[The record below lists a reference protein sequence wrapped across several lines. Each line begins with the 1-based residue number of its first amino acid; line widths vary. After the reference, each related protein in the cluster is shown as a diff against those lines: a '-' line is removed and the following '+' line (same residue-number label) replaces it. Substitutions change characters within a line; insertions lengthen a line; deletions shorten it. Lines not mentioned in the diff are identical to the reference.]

1 MLTDVIKCVILP
13 SGQSKEVVM
22 SDKKNTGSLIS
33 TLLEVQQDLSHAKAS
48 ATNPHFKSQYV
59 PFEALWDYA
68 KEHLNGKGILIQQ
81 ISHECEVGAC
91 IETVLHGFG
100 ESLST
105 GKMIV
110 RADKPTAQSFGSAVT
125 YAKRYSLSMA
135 LGIGADKDDD
145 ANKAETG
152 SKRSW

>member
-1 MLTDVIKCVILP
+1 
-13 SGQSKEVVM
+13 M

-81 ISHECEVGAC
+81 ISHE
-91 IETVLHGFG
+91 
-100 ESLST
+100 
-105 GKMIV
+105 
-110 RADKPTAQSFGSAVT
+110 SFDFMS
-125 YAKRYSLSMA
+125 RN
-135 LGIGADKDDD
+135 DDI
-145 ANKAETG
+145 TQ
-152 SKRSW
+152 KRSDDNAGQPAECRWY